1 MKAYTYLFFIILFI
15 LVGCKDYSPA
25 TDSVKSVTN
34 VSVRTEYIYD
44 TLYYQ
49 LPASEKSIVTKDTIS
64 TIQNEYNISTAILS
78 NGLLYHSLVSKDIKI
93 PIEVRQEIV
102 TKDSIVYVDKIKTET
117 IEVEKPLTFFHR
129 FVIVALLVIVLFGI
143 GIFIAY
149 KYNL

>member
-1 MKAYTYLFFIILFI
+1 MLV
-15 LVGCKDYSPA
+15 VGCRSNKPA
-25 TDSVKSVTN
+25 TNSIEKHTN

-93 PIEVRQEIV
+93 PIEVRQEII

-117 IEVEKPLTFFHR
+117 IEVEKPLTFFNR

-149 KYNL
+149 KHNL

>member
-1 MKAYTYLFFIILFI
+1 MAKTYLFFLILFI

-25 TDSVKSVTN
+25 TNSVKSVTN

-78 NGLLYHSLVSKDIKI
+78 NGLLYHNLVSKDIKI
-93 PIEVRQEIV
+93 PIEVRQEII

>member
-1 MKAYTYLFFIILFI
+1 MLV
-15 LVGCKDYSPA
+15 VGCRSNKPA
-25 TDSVKSVTN
+25 TNSIEKHTN

-78 NGLLYHSLVSKDIKI
+78 NGLLYHNLVSKDIKI
-93 PIEVRQEIV
+93 PIEVRQEII

-129 FVIVALLVIVLFGI
+129 FVILFCFVVTIMGVVLFI
-143 GIFIAY
+143 VR
-149 KYNL
+149 KT

>member
-1 MKAYTYLFFIILFI
+1 MLV
-15 LVGCKDYSPA
+15 VGCRSNKPA
-25 TDSVKSVTN
+25 TNSIEKHTN

-93 PIEVRQEIV
+93 PIEVRQEII

-117 IEVEKPLTFFHR
+117 IEVEKPLTFLHR
-129 FVIVALLVIVLFGI
+129 FVIVSLLALVLFGI
-143 GIFIAY
+143 GLFIAY

>member
-1 MKAYTYLFFIILFI
+1 MLV
-15 LVGCKDYSPA
+15 VGCRSNKPA
-25 TDSVKSVTN
+25 TNSIEKHTN

-64 TIQNEYNISTAILS
+64 TIQNEYNISTAMVS

-93 PIEVRQEIV
+93 PIEVRQEII

-117 IEVEKPLTFFHR
+117 IEVEKPLTFFYK

-143 GIFIAY
+143 GIFIACE
-149 KYNL
+149 LPIS

>member
-1 MKAYTYLFFIILFI
+1 MAKTYLFFLILFI

-78 NGLLYHSLVSKDIKI
+78 NGLLYHSLVSKDVTI
-93 PIEVRQEIV
+93 PIEVQQEII

>member
-1 MKAYTYLFFIILFI
+1 MLV
-15 LVGCKDYSPA
+15 VGCRSNKPA
-25 TDSVKSVTN
+25 TNSIEKHTN

-93 PIEVRQEIV
+93 PIEVRQEII

-117 IEVEKPLTFFHR
+117 IEVEKPLTFFYK

-143 GIFIAY
+143 GLFIAY
-149 KYNL
+149 EYNL

>member
-1 MKAYTYLFFIILFI
+1 MLV
-15 LVGCKDYSPA
+15 VGCRSNKPA
-25 TDSVKSVTN
+25 TNSIEKHTN

-49 LPASEKSIVTKDTIS
+49 LPASEESIVTKDTIS

-93 PIEVRQEIV
+93 PIEVRQEII

-117 IEVEKPLTFFHR
+117 I
-129 FVIVALLVIVLFGI
+129 
-143 GIFIAY
+143 
-149 KYNL
+149 

>member
-1 MKAYTYLFFIILFI
+1 MLV
-15 LVGCKDYSPA
+15 VGCRSNKPA
-25 TDSVKSVTN
+25 TNSIEKHTN

-78 NGLLYHSLVSKDIKI
+78 NGLLYHSLVSEDIKI
-93 PIEVRQEIV
+93 PIEVRQEII

-117 IEVEKPLTFFHR
+117 IEVEKPLSLFHR
-129 FVIVALLVIVLFGI
+129 FVILLCFVVTIMGVILFI
-143 GIFIAY
+143 VR
-149 KYNL
+149 KT